1 MLSFSFKKLIN
12 FSTTLFVALVLFIL
26 FFTNAQAQQNCETI
40 QNKGSNEYLN
50 CIADS
55 NNQRDVVPKAPS
67 IMAESECSL
76 IKDKGSNEYLTCI
89 ADLNDANYAYNAN
102 IYDDAV
108 NKNTTNKE
116 GSISCSSYSD
126 FFKNFG
132 ACFARG
138 LGYVFLK
145 ILTYLVSFA
154 GQIFDLAVKF
164 SLFEMG
170 ILIGQANSGINI
182 AWGTIRDLGNIL
194 FIFMLLWVSIKNIL
208 QIDDAKKF
216 IPTLILAALL
226 VNFSLFFTKVIIDT
240 SNIVAVQ
247 FYSSI
252 TKDLPAGTGISGA
265 FMEKWDAETMFTGKE
280 AGGTAWGVTVQ
291 LWATAALVFVMFFIF
306 LQASF
311 LFIVRTAVLIFL
323 LPFSPIMFLGTILP
337 RLKKFTDKW
346 WEELI
351 CNSLSAPIYFLL
363 IWVSL
368 QILSS
373 ISVAK
378 PGKGIND
385 ALTGLGGYGTSMTES
400 TGIIFNYLLV
410 CVFLI
415 ASYRMA
421 KCDGISGTIT
431 SGLMTV
437 AGAAVGGIGGYAGRR
452 IIGGLAAKATDSE
465 WLKSKGDSKWGRLA
479 LRTTEGVAKSSF
491 DIRAAGETPLVGG
504 MASKLAETA
513 GVKLDLGKKPENLKD
528 GYRGDVKRGEE
539 ALGKERAEMAKLLEA
554 KKVGLTEEEKAIAKK
569 VAAQKSFESVQ
580 LTEEEKA
587 GKDAKAQLA
596 LRLEKFKSAK
606 PANEEAEIKTM
617 EADKQRTTTQERQ
630 KGYFDQLKSKGWG
643 GEVVP
648 QIFKTGSEGGTKKAE
663 KEIDQKYKAD
673 REIAQLEETIKEL
686 MGNHGSVKEA
696 IDNFTKQAAIIGV
709 ELEDLGKG
717 ADKDKRAKLILE
729 KEMAKTNARTLQNY
743 INKLD
748 LIKDRE
754 SKKKDDGGSEKKK

>member
-1 MLSFSFKKLIN
+1 MRSFSFKKLIN
-12 FSTTLFVALVLFIL
+12 YSTILFIALVLFIL

-40 QNKGSNEYLN
+40 QDKGSNEYLN

-55 NNQRDVVPKAPS
+55 NDQKYITPKAPS
-67 IMAESECSL
+67 VMAESECNL
-76 IKDKGSNEYLTCI
+76 IKDKGSNEYLNCI

-102 IYDDAV
+102 LYDTAV
-108 NKNTTNKE
+108 AKNTAKNE
-116 GSISCSSYSD
+116 EAASCSGLYN
-126 FFKNFG
+126 FFKSPI
-132 ACFARG
+132 ACTVRG
-138 LGYVFLK
+138 LGYSVLW
-145 ILTYLVSFA
+145 ILTFLVSFA
-154 GQIFDLAVKF
+154 GQVFDFAVKF
-164 SLFEMG
+164 SLFEMST
-170 ILIGQANSGINI
+170 LIGQANSGINI
-182 AWGTIRDLGNIL
+182 AWSTIRDLGNII

-252 TKDLPAGTGISGA
+252 TKDLPTGTGISGA
-265 FMEKWDAETMFTGKE
+265 FMEKWEAETMFSE
-280 AGGTAWGVTVQ
+280 SAGGAAWSFTVQ
-291 LWATAALVFVMFFIF
+291 VWATAAMVFIMFLIF
-306 LQASF
+306 LQGAF

-337 RLKKFTDKW
+337 RLKKFADKW

-373 ISVAK
+373 ISVVK

-385 ALTGLGGYGTSMTES
+385 ALTGLANYGMESYGTSITES

-415 ASYRMA
+415 ASYKMA

-437 AGAAVGGIGGYAGRR
+437 AGAAIGGIGGLAGRQILGR
-452 IIGGLAAKATDSE
+452 GAAALAGNENFKGWASN
-465 WLKSKGDSKWGRLA
+465 SKVGRLA
-479 LRTTEGVAKSSF
+479 LQTTEGVAKSSF
-491 DIRAAGETPLVGG
+491 DVRAAGETPLVGG
-504 MASKLAETA
+504 MASKLAGIA
-513 GVKLDLGKKPENLKD
+513 DVKLDLGKKPENLKD
-528 GYRGDVKRGEE
+528 GYRGDLKRGEE
-539 ALGKERAEMAKLLEA
+539 ALGKERVEMAKLLEA
-554 KKVGLTEEEKAIAKK
+554 KKVKLTTKEIN
-569 VAAQKSFESVQ
+569 SID
-580 LTEEEKA
+580 LTDAEKA
-587 GKDAKAQLA
+587 GKSSEEVNK
-596 LRLEKFKSAK
+596 LRAEKLKV
-606 PANEEAEIKTM
+606 AEV
-617 EADKQRTTTQERQ
+617 DKQRTTTQERQ
-630 KGYFDQLKSKGWG
+630 KEYFDQLKTGKG
-643 GEVVP
+643 EIIP
-648 QIFKTGSEGGTKKAE
+648 QSLKIGDTGGTKKAE

-673 REIAQLEETIKEL
+673 REIAGLEETIKEL
-686 MGNHGSVKEA
+686 MGSHGSVKDA
-696 IDNFTKQAAIIGV
+696 IDNFTKQAATISV

-717 ADKDKRAKLILE
+717 ADKDARAKLILE
-729 KEMAKTNARTLQNY
+729 REMAKTNARTLQNY

-748 LIKDRE
+748 LIRDRE

>member
-1 MLSFSFKKLIN
+1 
-12 FSTTLFVALVLFIL
+12 
-26 FFTNAQAQQNCETI
+26 
-40 QNKGSNEYLN
+40 
-50 CIADS
+50 
-55 NNQRDVVPKAPS
+55 
-67 IMAESECSL
+67 
-76 IKDKGSNEYLTCI
+76 
-89 ADLNDANYAYNAN
+89 
-102 IYDDAV
+102 
-108 NKNTTNKE
+108 
-116 GSISCSSYSD
+116 
-126 FFKNFG
+126 
-132 ACFARG
+132 
-138 LGYVFLK
+138 
-145 ILTYLVSFA
+145 
-154 GQIFDLAVKF
+154 
-164 SLFEMG
+164 
-170 ILIGQANSGINI
+170 
-182 AWGTIRDLGNIL
+182 
-194 FIFMLLWVSIKNIL
+194 
-208 QIDDAKKF
+208 
-216 IPTLILAALL
+216 
-226 VNFSLFFTKVIIDT
+226 
-240 SNIVAVQ
+240 
-247 FYSSI
+247 
-252 TKDLPAGTGISGA
+252 
-265 FMEKWDAETMFTGKE
+265 
-280 AGGTAWGVTVQ
+280 
-291 LWATAALVFVMFFIF
+291 
-306 LQASF
+306 
-311 LFIVRTAVLIFL
+311 
-323 LPFSPIMFLGTILP
+323 
-337 RLKKFTDKW
+337 
-346 WEELI
+346 
-351 CNSLSAPIYFLL
+351 
-363 IWVSL
+363 
-368 QILSS
+368 
-373 ISVAK
+373 
-378 PGKGIND
+378 
-385 ALTGLGGYGTSMTES
+385 
-400 TGIIFNYLLV
+400 
-410 CVFLI
+410 
-415 ASYRMA
+415 
-421 KCDGISGTIT
+421 
-431 SGLMTV
+431 MTV

-452 IIGGLAAKATDSE
+452 IIGRGAAALAGSE
-465 WLKSKGDSKWGRLA
+465 NFKGWASNSKVGRLA
-479 LRTTEGVAKSSF
+479 LQTTEGVAKSSF
-491 DIRAAGETPLVGG
+491 DVRAAGEIPLVGG

-717 ADKDKRAKLILE
+717 ADKDKRAKLFLE
-729 KEMAKTNARTLQNY
+729 REMAKTNARTLQNY